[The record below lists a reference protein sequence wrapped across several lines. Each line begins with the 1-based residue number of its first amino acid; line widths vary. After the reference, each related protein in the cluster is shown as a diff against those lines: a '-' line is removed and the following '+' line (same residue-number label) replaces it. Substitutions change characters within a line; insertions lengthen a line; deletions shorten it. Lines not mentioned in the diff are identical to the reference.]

1 MTKGDE
7 QMIRKLAD
15 HLADIE
21 CADRA
26 FANQCFSGTTVM
38 EIDAIIEKYADDNT
52 KDQWEWLKAGFA
64 VMHELNH
71 ASVR

>member
-15 HLADIE
+15 HLVDIE
-21 CADRA
+21 CADRE

-38 EIDAIIEKYADDNT
+38 EIDAVIEQYADDNT
-52 KDQWEWLKAGFA
+52 KDQWEWLKAGLA
-64 VMHELNH
+64 KM
-71 ASVR
+71 ARR